1 MYLSAKPNGK
11 ALKNFG
17 GKDYKK
23 KSREKCQIAN
33 QQLSSISDIE
43 LTKDDQF
50 ERLSWLLLVIASI
63 LLVNVTVVIMFH
75 ELFFKLY
82 NDQFLTNRKITQH
95 QAKGKITSL
104 INPSNFRL
112 TELKQ
117 LFSFFF

>member
-43 LTKDDQF
+43 LTQDDQF
-50 ERLSWLLLVIASI
+50 ERLNWLLSVIASI
-63 LLVNVTVVIMFH
+63 ILVNITVVIMVQFII
-75 ELFFKLY
+75 FSLY
-82 NDQFLTNRKITQH
+82 DDQFLIHRKLVQH
-95 QAKGKITSL
+95 QAKGKISL
-104 INPSNFRL
+104 LISIAVSN
-112 TELKQ
+112 
-117 LFSFFF
+117 

>member
-43 LTKDDQF
+43 LTRDDQF
-50 ERLSWLLLVIASI
+50 ERLSWLLSVIASI
-63 LLVNVTVVIMFH
+63 LLVNVTVVIIFH
-75 ELFFKLY
+75 EITFKLY
-82 NDQFLTNRKITQH
+82 NDPLLTNRKIAQQ
-95 QAKGKITSL
+95 QAKGKISSL
-104 INPSNFRL
+104 ITNHPF
-112 TELKQ
+112 
-117 LFSFFF
+117 